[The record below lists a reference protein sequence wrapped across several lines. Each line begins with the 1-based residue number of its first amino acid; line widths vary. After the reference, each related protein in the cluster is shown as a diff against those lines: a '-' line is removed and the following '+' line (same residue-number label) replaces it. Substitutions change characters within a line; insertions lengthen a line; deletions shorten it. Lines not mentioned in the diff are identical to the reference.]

1 MRPADKLTPA
11 PAKRPATPAA
21 RKRRPVDESWKLTL
35 EGQRAH
41 VDGYGH
47 WRAIEGA
54 AQKHGSE
61 LGYAFLALLA
71 RRLMVVDEDSDG
83 ARPTAATAWSR
94 VEGWWRA
101 GQVAEAVGARRARAA

>member
-1 MRPADKLTPA
+1 MAADKLTPPA
-11 PAKRPATPAA
+11 PAKRPATSSA
-21 RKRRPVDESWKLTL
+21 RKRRDTSWQLTP

-41 VDGYGH
+41 VEGYGH

-54 AQKHGSE
+54 AKAYGSE

-101 GQVAEAVGARRARAA
+101 GQTAEAVGARRARAA